1 MNRKGKEKN
10 GKENLKT
17 RQALALGC
25 MARDGHGNC

>member
-17 RQALALGC
+17 RPALALGR
-25 MARDGHGNC
+25 MARGGHGNC